1 MTKTTRT
8 RLAAALLACGV
19 ALAAVPLAQALAE
32 PTPPAPP
39 ARPAPPRAPDAP
51 RMEQHI
57 VIVNTDG
64 NIDDDDDDDEAG
76 LNTRVVTRDGKTFVF
91 KTKEK
96 LSDAELERRVA
107 EAEAAIPPVPPVPP
121 VPGVDGRRV
130 EKRVIVRH
138 AGGDVDVAQFDCDG
152 KDGANID
159 TSAEESGKKTRVK
172 IRVCGDGEGSA
183 DEALQA
189 VRDARARIASDVSLS
204 DSMRAEILGQL
215 DAEIARLEHKAG

>member
-8 RLAAALLACGV
+8 RLAAALLACGA

-39 ARPAPPRAPDAP
+39 APPAPPRAPDAP
-51 RMEQHI
+51 RMEQHV

-64 NIDDDDDDDEAG
+64 NIDEDDDEVG

-91 KTKEK
+91 KTKDK

-152 KDGANID
+152 KDAANID
-159 TSAEESGKKTRVK
+159 TSAEEGGKKTRVK

-189 VRDARARIASDVSLS
+189 VRDARARIASDGSLS

-215 DAEIARLEHKAG
+215 DAEIARLERKPG

>member
-8 RLAAALLACGV
+8 RLAAALLACGA

-32 PTPPAPP
+32 PAPPAPP
-39 ARPAPPRAPDAP
+39 LPPSPPRAPEAP
-51 RMEQHI
+51 RMEQHV

-64 NIDDDDDDDEAG
+64 NIDDEDDEAG

-107 EAEAAIPPVPPVPP
+107 EAEAAIPAVPPVPP

-138 AGGDVDVAQFDCDG
+138 ADGDVDVAQFDCDG

-159 TSAEESGKKTRVK
+159 TSAEEGGKKTRVK
-172 IRVCGDGEGSA
+172 IRVCGDGEGST

-189 VRDARARIASDVSLS
+189 VRDARARIASDSSMS
-204 DSMRAEILGQL
+204 DKMRAEILGEL
-215 DAEIARLEHKAG
+215 DAEIARLERKPG